1 MHPFCPEWTPILL
14 NILINYM
21 EATIAQKLEAL
32 SKLQSIDSELDEL
45 KKVRGALPEEVMDL
59 EDEIAGYETRIQK
72 YNDEVADLE
81 TTINNNKTGIKDAEK
96 LIAKYE
102 EQQMNVRNNR
112 EYDAISKEV
121 ELQQLEIQILEKRIK
136 ESYEKIEGKKAEI
149 DSTKATMDERNKD
162 LDSKKGELD
171 QLISESEDDEKKLK
185 KGREKASK
193 GIEDRLFKS
202 YEKVRDNARNGL
214 AVVSVKR
221 GACGGCFNVVPPQR
235 QADIREKKKLIVCEH
250 CGRILA
256 DVEDEIVKEE
266 KKTTRRRAT
275 TKKTTAKK
283 TATAKK

>member
-1 MHPFCPEWTPILL
+1 
-14 NILINYM
+14 M
-21 EATIAQKLEAL
+21 ETTVAQKLEAL

-59 EDEIAGYETRIQK
+59 EDEIAGYDTRIQN

-81 TTINNNKTGIKDAEK
+81 LAITNNKTAIKDAEK

-112 EYDAISKEV
+112 EYDAITKEV
-121 ELQQLEIQILEKRIK
+121 ELQQLEIQILEKRTK
-136 ESYEKIEGKKAEI
+136 ESFEKIEGKKVEI
-149 DSTKATMDERNKD
+149 DETNGIMDERNKD
-162 LDSKKGELD
+162 LESKKGELD
-171 QLISESEDDEKKLK
+171 QLVAESEDDEKKLMK
-185 KGREKASK
+185 RRTSAAK

-214 AVVSVKR
+214 AVVTVKR

-235 QADIREKKKLIVCEH
+235 QADIREKKKVIVCEH

-256 DVEDEIVKEE
+256 DVEEEIVEE
-266 KKTTRRRAT
+266 KRPRRKSTRT
-275 TKKTTAKK
+275 TKAKT
-283 TATAKK
+283 